1 MDSLLRVMP
10 ERIVMDWCVKGKTL
24 DAEYCHKFNLIQKI
38 VNNNFKGQKQKWFLF
53 KLKKDVNITFEHDPD
68 NEFDDF
74 NWVPYWYPLSVIVSF
89 KEEVYR
95 EALNKLRYSFCKE
108 FSNV

>member
-1 MDSLLRVMP
+1 MLNPNIHPLDWKSL
-10 ERIVMDWCVKGKTL
+10 EKGSSISQ
-24 DAEYCHKFNLIQKI
+24 EQVIEFHKHHF
-38 VNNNFKGQKQKWFLF
+38 
-53 KLKKDVNITFEHDPD
+53 PD

>member
-1 MDSLLRVMP
+1 MTYELPDNLLG
-10 ERIVMDWCVKGKTL
+10 IIWKGK
-24 DAEYCHKFNLIQKI
+24 
-38 VNNNFKGQKQKWFLF
+38 FKGQKQKWFLF